1 MKITFPLSKS
11 RCRARHADPS
21 RSHFPTAKMITA
33 GALTALLLA
42 GCSGGST
49 SSSNDPAVSGG
60 AVARESTQFGAPE
73 AKSGAVSPGAP
84 ADASKSGSPVVGIG
98 PKLTKSASLELR
110 VKDIGVA
117 AAQVRSIATGLQ
129 AQVLSEQ
136 IGTGGPGD
144 PVPLSGNGGTSS
156 ELGDGFGF
164 GTLTLSVP
172 ADKLDTALDQLGK
185 IGTVLQR
192 NTSSQDVTSQYV
204 DTESRLKTMRAS
216 VDRVRALMA
225 QAKDLGQVVAL
236 ESEMSRRQADLE
248 SLESQLAAL
257 KDSVERSTVAVSLRT
272 PGHETATENGFLAGL
287 RSGWDAFAAS
297 AEGLFTGIGAVLP
310 FAVFVALVG
319 SPLVWW
325 LRRRRA
331 NRPLVT
337 PAPVT
342 PAPVAPAPG
351 GPTAP

>member
-1 MKITFPLSKS
+1 MKITSPLSKS
-11 RCRARHADPS
+11 RCHARHAYGTGP
-21 RSHFPTAKMITA
+21 HNPTGKLVAA

-42 GCSGGST
+42 GCSAGSPT
-49 SSSNDPAVSGG
+49 SAGSDAAVSGG
-60 AVARESTQFGAPE
+60 VVARDSLQFGAPE
-73 AKSGAVSPGAP
+73 AKSGAVAPGAP
-84 ADASKSGSPVVGIG
+84 ADASKPGSAAVSVG

-110 VKDIGVA
+110 VKDIGAA

-144 PVPLSGNGGTSS
+144 PVPLSGNGGSSS

-225 QAKDLGQVVAL
+225 QAKDLGQVVVL
-236 ESEMSRRQADLE
+236 ESEMSLRQADLE

-257 KDSVERSTVAVSLRT
+257 KDSVERSTLAVSLRT
-272 PGHETATENGFLAGL
+272 PGNETVTENGFLAGL

-310 FAVFVALVG
+310 FAVFFALVG

-325 LRRRRA
+325 LRRRQA
-331 NRPLVT
+331 NRP
-337 PAPVT
+337 PVA

-351 GPTAP
+351 GPEAP